1 MRYDRIFGLL
11 VVFIMLGSLM
21 GIAANNMGSD
31 EEEETIPNSAVIAGR
46 EPIDVNGFYFY
57 EDPYQESFEALIVNE
72 LGDGTMVPFRTDPRN
87 ISHIK
92 IEEVAVDKIV
102 NSEKIYLVFN
112 PNTEDFDDTKNNIQ
126 LALAEVSRLIVLVNV
141 NGIYPSSALTA
152 DIPNETY
159 DDKVPI
165 KSCNDS
171 TSTTAVLLFTINGK
185 DEVKMQG
192 DCTIVSGKTSESLI
206 ATADKFSMHLL
217 GLKV

>member
-1 MRYDRIFGLL
+1 
-11 VVFIMLGSLM
+11 M

-72 LGDGTMVPFRTDPRN
+72 LGEGTMVPFRTDPRN
-87 ISHIK
+87 ISHIE
-92 IEEVAVDKIV
+92 IQEAAVDKIV
-102 NSEKIYLVFN
+102 TSEKIYLVFD
-112 PNTEDFDDTKNNIQ
+112 PNTDDFEDTKNNIQ
-126 LALAEVSRLIVLVNV
+126 LALAEVSRLVVLVNV

-165 KSCNDS
+165 KNCEDATNTD
-171 TSTTAVLLFTINGK
+171 AVLLFTIEGK
-185 DEVKMQG
+185 DEVRMQG

-217 GLKV
+217 GLKI

>member
-21 GIAANNMGSD
+21 GIAVNND
-31 EEEETIPNSAVIAGR
+31 DNNEEETGPTGAIIAGR

-57 EDPYQESFEALIVNE
+57 EDTYQDSFEALIVDE
-72 LGDGTMVPFRTDPRN
+72 LGAGTMVPFRTDPRN
-87 ISHIK
+87 VSHIK
-92 IEEVAVDKIV
+92 IEEAAVDKIQT
-102 NSEKIYLVFN
+102 SEKIYLVFD
-112 PNTEDFDDTKNNIQ
+112 PNTDDFEDTKNNIQ
-126 LALAEVSRLIVLVNV
+126 LALAELSRLIVIVNV
-141 NGIYPSSALTA
+141 NSVYPSSALTA

-159 DDKVPI
+159 DDKIPI

-171 TSTTAVLLFTINGK
+171 TSTTAVLFFTLDGK

-206 ATADKFSMHLL
+206 ATADKYSMHLL